1 MQNASLVRFSATRSA
16 AKLCCRVKP
25 TTISATALS
34 SITVVTART
43 LGPHDSY
50 ANRAAKLCCRVKPTT
65 ISATALSS
73 ITVVTARTLGPHDGL
88 DSVCDG

>member
-1 MQNASLVRFSATRSA
+1 MQNASLVRLSATPIGRKIVLQSQTNN
-16 AKLCCRVKP
+16 P
-25 TTISATALS
+25 
-34 SITVVTART
+34 
-43 LGPHDSY
+43 
-50 ANRAAKLCCRVKPTT
+50 T

>member
-1 MQNASLVRFSATRSA
+1 MQNASLVRLSATPIGREIVLQSQTNN
-16 AKLCCRVKP
+16 P
-25 TTISATALS
+25 TISATALS
-34 SITVVTART
+34 SQTNN
-43 LGPHDSY
+43 P
-50 ANRAAKLCCRVKPTT
+50 T